1 MKISEKGLNLIKS
14 FEGCKLTAYKDPY
27 GVLTIGYGH
36 TKGVKSTDKITQTKA
51 DEFLKEDVATSEKAV
66 NNLSKWYKFNQN
78 EFDALVSFT
87 FNCGSGNLLK
97 LVKNGKR
104 NKGQIADAILLYNK
118 SGGQVLSGLNK
129 RRKAERQLFCTAT
142 TTATVTPT
150 QTPKKKTTEEI
161 AREVIKGLW
170 GNGQERKDR
179 LRASGY
185 NPSTIQKKVNE
196 LLKN

>member
-14 FEGCKLTAYKDPY
+14 FEGCKLTAYKDSS
-27 GVLTIGYGH
+27 GVWTIGYGH
-36 TKGVKSTDKITQTKA
+36 TKGVKSGDKITQTKA
-51 DEFLKEDVATSEKAV
+51 DEFLKEDVANSEKAV
-66 NNLSKWYKFNQN
+66 NNLLKRYKFNQN

-87 FNCGSGNLLK
+87 YNCGSGNLLK

-129 RRKAERQLFCTAT
+129 RRKAERQMFCTAT
-142 TTATVTPT
+142 TQT
-150 QTPKKKTTEEI
+150 QTKKTTEEI

-170 GNGQERKDR
+170 GNGQERKDK

-196 LLKN
+196 LLKK

>member
-1 MKISEKGLNLIKS
+1 MNISTKGLKLIKS
-14 FEGCKLTAYKDPY
+14 FEGCKLNAYKDPS

-36 TKGVKSTDKITQTKA
+36 TRGVKSGDKITQTKA
-51 DEFLKEDVATSEKAV
+51 DEFLKEDVASSEKAV
-66 NNLSKWYKFNQN
+66 NKLSKWYKFNQN

-129 RRKAERQLFCTAT
+129 RRKAERQLFCTAS
-142 TTATVTPT
+142 TTASPT
-150 QTPKKKTTEEI
+150 QTTKKTTEEI

-170 GNGQERKDR
+170 GNGQERKDK

-196 LLKN
+196 LLKK

>member
-1 MKISEKGLNLIKS
+1 MKISSNGLELIKS
-14 FEGCKLTAYKDPY
+14 FEGCRLTAYKDPS

-36 TKGVKSTDKITQTKA
+36 TRGVKSSDKITQTKA
-51 DEFLKEDVATSEKAV
+51 DEFLKEDVATSENAV
-66 NNLSKWYKFNQN
+66 NKLSKWYKFNQN

-87 FNCGSGNLLK
+87 YNCGSGNLLK

-129 RRKAERQLFCTAT
+129 RRKAERKLFCTAP
-142 TTATVTPT
+142 TTATVTTT

-185 NPSTIQKKVNE
+185 NPSTIQKKVTNF
-196 LLKN
+196 